1 MKKFIILF
9 LLFAAI
15 GCGKKTEQNNQTG
28 TQTNTTGSTAGN
40 DLAVKG
46 KEIFYM
52 KSDVNNLACADCH
65 SDGTNSG
72 NSLTQ
77 YFSNVIKADKRAST
91 YLGKFT
97 GDAVKQNAGG
107 ATVCYKSY
115 LKKKE
120 DMSSDMINAL
130 NAYYESLPGNDT
142 AVMVYQTIA
151 LPTRDKTKL
160 APLQEQIG
168 KLTGNADN
176 GKMLFDKAC
185 GLCHNPDSKIKKV
198 PDLFD
203 DFEGNYKSV
212 SYNVYLGDGQMPF
225 YHTDKLSV
233 QDIADLTAFLTAKK

>member
-1 MKKFIILF
+1 MKKIIIL
-9 LLFAAI
+9 LSLVVI
-15 GCGKKTEQNNQTG
+15 YGCGKKTEQNQTG
-28 TQTNTTGSTAGN
+28 TQTTTNSGSTTGN

-52 KSDVNNLACADCH
+52 QSDVNNIKCADCH
-65 SDGTNSG
+65 SDGTNKS

-77 YFSNVIKADKRAST
+77 YFSNVIKADLRTST
-91 YLGKFT
+91 YSGMFT

-120 DMSSDMINAL
+120 PMTADMISAL

-142 AVMVYQTIA
+142 AMMVYQTIA
-151 LPTRDKTKL
+151 LPTRDKAKL
-160 APLQEQIG
+160 APIQEEIA

-176 GKMLFDKAC
+176 GKVLFDKAC
-185 GLCHNPDSKIKKV
+185 GFCHNADSKIKKV
-198 PDLFD
+198 PDIFD
-203 DFEGNYKSV
+203 EFEGNYKSI

-225 YHTDKLSV
+225 YHTDKLST
-233 QDIADLTAFLTAKK
+233 QDLADLSAFLTAKK